1 MRITARVEKLLELQS
16 GTTKAGKQWKK
27 QPILVSQ
34 KDEFHNELL
43 IEMWNDNIMDLNEGQ
58 NYEFDIVIKSREWN
72 GKYYTN
78 VSCNNVSS
86 FTDDESDINNHDN
99 FKPF

>member
-27 QPILVSQ
+27 QQILVSQ

-43 IEMWNDNIMDLNEGQ
+43 IEMWNDNIMDMNEGQ
-58 NYEFDIVIKSREWN
+58 NYEFDIVIKTREWN

-78 VSCNNVSS
+78 VSCNNVGKVMG
-86 FTDDESDINNHDN
+86 DDADDT
-99 FKPF
+99 PF